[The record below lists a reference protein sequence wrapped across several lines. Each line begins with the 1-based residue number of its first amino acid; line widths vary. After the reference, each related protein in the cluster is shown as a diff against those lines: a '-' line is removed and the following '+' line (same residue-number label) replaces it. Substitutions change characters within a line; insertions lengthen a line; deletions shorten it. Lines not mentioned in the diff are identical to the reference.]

1 MKTIQKFTLG
11 LLTIVASSAGFSSN
25 LIVDVDA
32 GDTATVSSVITGT
45 LQKIDAGTLVMS
57 GANAASLTRLTIDNG
72 RVQYA
77 TTGNVGALVHM
88 NANVAAGASAALEVL
103 SGAATVSGTVATI
116 ASNSVAVPP
125 LQMSNPAQLQVDAN
139 VAASLSAFAS
149 SGSTTAAAVSALSLV
164 AQSSTAALAAPALAA
179 LGATSV
185 TPFTCRAIAAS
196 DLGVSATGVVAL
208 VPINV
213 GSGINLQVASGGK
226 LPNALVDVSG
236 QLEIQTATANQCPG
250 TVEIRSAAVLNVL
263 AGIAVP
269 ADSPATSDLFGSL
282 KFNSGSTL
290 KLGNG
295 TSWARNITVG
305 TAL

>member
-57 GANAASLTRLTIDNG
+57 GANGSSLTNLTINNG

-77 TTGNVGALVHM
+77 ATGNVGAKVTM
-88 NANVAAGASAALEVL
+88 DTAGVASVTPALEVL
-103 SGAATVSGTVATI
+103 MGAATVSALTPTVATI
-116 ASNSVAVPP
+116 AAKSVVVPP
-125 LQMSNPAQLQVDAN
+125 LAMSSAAQLQIDAN
-139 VAASLSAFAS
+139 VAATLSTFDA
-149 SGSTTAAAVSALSLV
+149 GTAALSLV
-164 AQSSTAALAAPALAA
+164 AQTSAAALAAPALAA

-196 DLGVSATGVVAL
+196 DLGFSAATGVAIP

-226 LPNALVDVSG
+226 LPSALVDVSG

>member
-57 GANAASLTRLTIDNG
+57 GANGSSLTNLTINNG

-77 TTGNVGALVHM
+77 ATGNVGAKVTM
-88 NANVAAGASAALEVL
+88 DTAGVASVTPALEVL
-103 SGAATVSGTVATI
+103 MGAATVAAGSAVI
-116 ASNSVAVPP
+116 AAKSVVVPP
-125 LQMSNPAQLQVDAN
+125 LAMSSAAQLQIDAN
-139 VAASLSAFAS
+139 VAATLSAFAS
-149 SGSTTAAAVSALSLV
+149 GTAALSLV

-196 DLGVSATGVVAL
+196 DLGISATGVAIP

-226 LPNALVDVSG
+226 LPSALVDVSG

-263 AGIAVP
+263 ASIAVP
-269 ADSPATSDLFGSL
+269 ADNPATSDLFGSL

>member
-57 GANAASLTRLTIDNG
+57 GANGSSLTNLTINNG

-77 TTGNVGALVHM
+77 ATGNVGAKVTM
-88 NANVAAGASAALEVL
+88 DTAGVASVTPALEVL
-103 SGAATVSGTVATI
+103 MAAATVSALTPTVATI
-116 ASNSVAVPP
+116 AAKSVVVPP
-125 LQMSNPAQLQVDAN
+125 LAMSSAAQLQIDAN
-139 VAASLSAFAS
+139 VAATLSSFDA
-149 SGSTTAAAVSALSLV
+149 GTAALSLV
-164 AQSSTAALAAPALAA
+164 AQTSAAALAAAGLP
-179 LGATSV
+179 GATSV

-196 DLGVSATGVVAL
+196 DLGVSVTGVVAL

-263 AGIAVP
+263 ASIAVP
-269 ADSPATSDLFGSL
+269 ADSSTSDLFGSL

-295 TSWARNITVG
+295 ASWARNITVG

>member
-57 GANAASLTRLTIDNG
+57 GANGSSLTNLTINNG

-77 TTGNVGALVHM
+77 ATGNVGAKVTM
-88 NANVAAGASAALEVL
+88 DTAGVASVTPALEVL
-103 SGAATVSGTVATI
+103 MGAATVAAGSAVI
-116 ASNSVAVPP
+116 APNSVVVPP
-125 LQMSNPAQLQVDAN
+125 LAMSSAAQLQIDAN
-139 VAASLSAFAS
+139 VAATLSTFDA
-149 SGSTTAAAVSALSLV
+149 GTAALSLV
-164 AQSSTAALAAPALAA
+164 AQTSAAALAAPALAA